1 MLALGYL
8 NESLKQLLIATVD
21 VHVTLCTKITVTA
34 NNLLTLLFEFVR
46 AHLVLMSAVQILL

>member
-1 MLALGYL
+1 MFALGYL

-21 VHVTLCTKITVTA
+21 VHVALCTKITVTA